1 MVNCLFK
8 NSNVL
13 LMIKL
18 NIIVTSVPQNK
29 TH

>member
-1 MVNCLFK
+1 MLNCLFK
-8 NSNVL
+8 NSNGL

-18 NIIVTSVPQNK
+18 NIIVTSVPQNN